1 MAGTVV
7 VVAEYLA
14 VMHHAR
20 DALTRAGYRV
30 VTSTNLTAGYGLA
43 RLYHPVALVLQ
54 PARHDEQQ
62 IARTLA
68 DLRGDPAT
76 VELGVVLVGGEPER
90 YLTQPMLTAANAL
103 ETPALLRGVHEFA
116 AQAAARLAGE
126 LLGA

>member
-20 DALTRAGYRV
+20 EALAGAGYRV

-54 PARHDEQQ
+54 PSTHETPLVAH
-62 IARTLA
+62 TLA
-68 DLRGDPAT
+68 ALRNDPAT
-76 VELGVVLVGGEPER
+76 ADLGVVLIGRGPEAWPR
-90 YLTQPMLTAANAL
+90 QTLVVTAGTL
-103 ETPALLRGVHEFA
+103 ESGTLLQGVREFA
-116 AQAAARLAGE
+116 AQAAARVREVWPG
-126 LLGA
+126 G